1 VTSEQ
6 PTAVPNVHDDLN
18 RELAFYNQALAAA
31 KAGML
36 QLIEERCPFRC
47 APPPAPP
54 GRLCRPLLTECCVE
68 FIVSATAVV
77 KLTVRV

>member
-1 VTSEQ
+1 VTSEE

-18 RELAFYNQALAAA
+18 RELAFYNQAMAAA

-54 GRLCRPLLTECCVE
+54 GRLRACAVRFSRVCFLTCT
-68 FIVSATAVV
+68 VSATAVV
-77 KLTVRV
+77 